1 MVRISGVAV
10 VCAVAAFAAAFF
22 AAGAG
27 QMAARHIAHHK
38 LAPFADTAASGV
50 AVSFSGAPAAL
61 KLPPPPP
68 KHVKHHAKPAATVPA
83 TPATTSAPA
92 TPAPVVSA
100 PARHKSSGNDSGHGV
115 TIVGP

>member
-1 MVRISGVAV
+1 V
-10 VCAVAAFAAAFF
+10 VCALAAFAAAFF

-27 QMAARHIAHHK
+27 QTATRHITHHK
-38 LAPFADTAASGV
+38 PAPFADTAASGV

-68 KHVKHHAKPAATVPA
+68 KHVKHHAKPATTVPA
-83 TPATTSAPA
+83 APATTPAPA
-92 TPAPVVSA
+92 TPAPVLSA
-100 PARHKSSGNDSGHGV
+100 PAPHKSSNKDSGHGV